1 MIELLK
7 LSLVLFLLI
16 FLIKK
21 KIPVGISLSA
31 GGILLGLLFQ
41 MSVLLILR
49 ESLSAAVDEPT
60 LRLLLLVILIVFF
73 GNLLSLIENLRD
85 LTRSLESLVKNT
97 KVVLMMLPAV
107 IGLLPMPG
115 GALLSAPMVEDVGA
129 RRNLSPE
136 IKTAMNYWFRH
147 VWEYCFPLYPGIILS
162 AALLGV
168 ELWRIVAVQI
178 VLTFAMII
186 LGIAFCTRKVILSD
200 NKSGSENK
208 QKSSFLLL
216 AKSIWPVMLVVML
229 NLFLKVDLMIALSL
243 VIVLLIFQR
252 KVNSRDILKILKQT
266 ITFDVVALIL
276 GIMIFKNLLEASGAV
291 KVMPEQMMLLGIPK
305 AAVTGIIP
313 LTVGVLTGVTTAFVG
328 VSYPILLPFLI
339 PDQVDWGLV
348 MLVYACGFMGVML
361 SPVHFCLILTKDY
374 FRADLL
380 EVYKLILP
388 PALLLILFALFLVI
402 LEYPWALIRP

>member
-21 KIPVGISLSA
+21 KIPVGISLFS
-31 GGILLGLLFQ
+31 GGILVGLLFG
-41 MSVLLILR
+41 MPVSLIIR
-49 ESLSAAVDEPT
+49 EAVSAAVDGET
-60 LRLLLLVILIVFF
+60 LRLLILVILIVFF
-73 GNLLSLIENLRD
+73 GNLLRLIENLRD
-85 LTRSLESLVKNT
+85 LTKALENLVRNT

-115 GALLSAPMVEDVGA
+115 GALMSAPMVEEVGA
-129 RRNLSPE
+129 RRGLPPE
-136 IKTAMNYWFRH
+136 IKTSMNYWFRH

-168 ELWRIVAVQI
+168 GWWGIVAAQI
-178 VLTFAMII
+178 VLTFAMIV
-186 LGIAFCTRKVILSD
+186 LGFAFCTRKVKLSGND
-200 NKSGSENK
+200 ASLGDALKNP
-208 QKSSFLLL
+208 FLLL
-216 AKSIWPVMLVVML
+216 VKSIWPVMLVVML
-229 NLFLKVDLMIALSL
+229 NLFLKVDLVIALSF
-243 VIVLLIFQR
+243 VIALLIFQR
-252 KVNSRDILKILKQT
+252 RVKSKDILRILKQT
-266 ITFDVVALIL
+266 VTFDVVVLIL
-276 GIMIFKNLLEASGAV
+276 GIMIFKNLLQASGAV
-291 KVMPEQMMLLGIPK
+291 KIMPEQMMLLGIPK

-348 MLVYACGFMGVML
+348 MLLYACGFMGVML

-374 FRADLL
+374 FKADLL
-380 EVYKLILP
+380 KVYKLILP
-388 PALLLILFALFLVI
+388 PALLLILFAVFLVI
-402 LEYPWALIRP
+402 LGYPWALIK

>member
-21 KIPVGISLSA
+21 KVPVGISLFS
-31 GGILLGLLFQ
+31 GGILVGLLFQ
-41 MSVLLILR
+41 MSASLILK
-49 ESLSAAVDEPT
+49 EALSAAVDGET
-60 LRLLLLVILIVFF
+60 LHLLLLVILIVFF
-73 GNLLSLIENLRD
+73 GNLLRLIENLRD
-85 LTRSLESLVKNT
+85 LTKALENLVKNT

-115 GALLSAPMVEDVGA
+115 GALVSAPMVEEVGV
-129 RRNLSPE
+129 RRGLSPE

-147 VWEYCFPLYPGIILS
+147 VWEYCFPLYPGIVLA

-168 ELWRIVAVQI
+168 GLWMIVGVQI

-186 LGIAFCTRKVILSD
+186 LGILFCTRKVKLSRED
-200 NKSGSENK
+200 ANSEDELKNP
-208 QKSSFLLL
+208 LLL
-216 AKSIWPVMLVVML
+216 LVKSIWPVMLVVML
-229 NLFLKVDLMIALSL
+229 NLFFKIDLVIALSF
-243 VIVLLIFQR
+243 VIALLIFLR
-252 KVNSRDILKILKQT
+252 KVKSKDILRILKQT

-276 GIMIFKNLLEASGAV
+276 GIMIFKDILKASGAV
-291 KVMPEQMMLLGIPK
+291 EVMPEQMMLWGIPK
-305 AAVTGIIP
+305 AVVTGIIP
-313 LTVGVLTGVTTAFVG
+313 LAVGVLTGVTTAFVG

-348 MLVYACGFMGVML
+348 MLLYACGFMGVML

-380 EVYKLILP
+380 KVYKLILP
-388 PALLLILFALFLVI
+388 PALLLILFALLLVI
-402 LEYPWALIRP
+402 LGYPWALIK

>member
-21 KIPVGISLSA
+21 KIPVGISLFS
-31 GGILLGLLFQ
+31 GGILVGLLFG
-41 MSVLLILR
+41 MPVSLIIK
-49 ESLSAAVDEPT
+49 EAVSAAVDGET
-60 LRLLLLVILIVFF
+60 LRLLILVILIVFF
-73 GNLLSLIENLRD
+73 GNLLRLIENLRD
-85 LTRSLESLVKNT
+85 LTKALENLVRNT

-115 GALLSAPMVEDVGA
+115 GALMSAPMVEEVGA
-129 RRNLSPE
+129 RRGLPPE
-136 IKTAMNYWFRH
+136 IKTSMNYWFRH

-168 ELWRIVAVQI
+168 RWWGIVAAQI
-178 VLTFAMII
+178 VLTFAMIV
-186 LGIAFCTRKVILSD
+186 LGFAFCTRKVKLSGND
-200 NKSGSENK
+200 AGLGDALKNP
-208 QKSSFLLL
+208 FLLL
-216 AKSIWPVMLVVML
+216 VKSIWPVMLVVML
-229 NLFLKVDLMIALSL
+229 NLFLKVDLVIALSF
-243 VIVLLIFQR
+243 VIALLIFQR
-252 KVNSRDILKILKQT
+252 RVKSKDILRILKQT
-266 ITFDVVALIL
+266 VTFDVVVLIL
-276 GIMIFKNLLEASGAV
+276 GIMIFKNLLQASGAV
-291 KVMPEQMMLLGIPK
+291 KIMPEQMMLLGIPK

-348 MLVYACGFMGVML
+348 MLLYACGFMGVML

-374 FRADLL
+374 FKADLL
-380 EVYKLILP
+380 KVYKLILP
-388 PALLLILFALFLVI
+388 PALLLILFAVFLVI
-402 LEYPWALIRP
+402 LGYPWALIK